1 MAKSILQAF
10 ALSSFTL
17 LGIFLPAIAQAA
29 DSPPSSQELREV
41 YNQCA
46 ATCIPLQ
53 LGRDTTGYAK
63 TDAYLFEAFCACQC
77 ARITSRMSVAQFSEL
92 RKFTSN
98 DKPLIQLPWYVELS
112 LKSQKACTTAISE
125 E

>member
-1 MAKSILQAF
+1 MAKSFLHAFTVSFF
-10 ALSSFTL
+10 ALS
-17 LGIFLPAIAQAA
+17 GIFLPAIVLAA
-29 DSPPSSQELREV
+29 DLPPSSQERQEV
-41 YNQCA
+41 FNNCA
-46 ATCIPLQ
+46 ATCIPIQ
-53 LGRDTTGYAK
+53 LGRDTTGFAK

-92 RKFTSN
+92 RKFTSS